1 MDAAWPARPSGCRHY
16 GVAARAP
23 ARGQRVRNRFS
34 NAPRALEGLR
44 LSAGVGGT
52 CRTIADISDASGHL
66 AEGPAPRRTHLVFRP
81 SGLKQEIF
89 GPSCVRSLDSF
100 EPASVR

>member
-23 ARGQRVRNRFS
+23 ARGQRVRDRFG
-34 NAPRALEGLR
+34 NAPRAMEGLR

-52 CRTIADISDASGHL
+52 CRTIADVSDASDHL

-81 SGLKQEIF
+81 SGLKQGDFRSIF
-89 GPSCVRSLDSF
+89 ARSLDSF
-100 EPASVR
+100 